1 MTTKEILMSTKG
13 INKSFGATHAVVNLN
28 INIEK
33 GDIMGLVGENGA
45 GKSTLIKILGGEH
58 TVDSGE
64 IIYQNKKISWKNS
77 AEALK
82 KGIAIVHQNPLLV
95 SSLGAAENIFLGK
108 EYVQGF
114 FIDNTMAIEEA
125 KKLVKQYPIYT
136 DLDLE
141 KPVIEMSA
149 GEKEVVEILK
159 ALSYEPE
166 ILILDE
172 PTASLPKDETETLLK
187 LLTELNKTK
196 NITIIYI
203 SHKLEEAFEIC
214 NKITVMRNGKN
225 IGTLTRDNFN
235 KDKLVKMMINQ
246 DISEF
251 YPNKSKNIGNI
262 LLEANNLKS
271 KMLRDISI
279 NVRERE
285 ILGLYGLIGAGMTEL
300 VESIYGLREFEKGE
314 IKIGNKKIQKP
325 HVDEMIRSGVFLIP
339 ADRHQYG
346 LFPSFTVS
354 ENITIAHLFS
364 LFQEFL
370 LKRSKENNAAIEQ
383 AKRINL
389 KYADINQSIMEL
401 SGGNQQKAIV
411 ARWLL
416 QECSV
421 LIVDDPTVGIDIG
434 AKRDIYRILRELT
447 SRDKGII
454 FISSEINEIIGM
466 ADRIYTMRRGKITAE
481 LAKNEINQENVLKN
495 IL

>member
-13 INKSFGATHAVVNLN
+13 LNKSFGATHAVVNLD

-58 TVDSGE
+58 FIDSGQ
-64 IIYQNKKISWKNS
+64 IFYRNKKITWHSS

-82 KGIAIVHQNPLLV
+82 KGIAIVHQHPLLV

-108 EYVQGF
+108 EFSQGF
-114 FIDNTMAIEEA
+114 FVDNTKAIEETR
-125 KKLVKQYPIYT
+125 KLVQQYPIYK
-136 DLDLE
+136 DLDIE
-141 KPVIEMSA
+141 KSVTKMSA

-172 PTASLPKDETETLLK
+172 PTASLPRDETETLLK
-187 LLTELNKTK
+187 LLTELNKTR
-196 NITIIYI
+196 NVTIIYI

-225 IGTLTRDNFN
+225 IGTLIRKDFN

-251 YPNKSKNIGNI
+251 YPDKSMKTGKI
-262 LLEANNLKS
+262 LLEANYLNS
-271 KMLRDISI
+271 KILRDVSI
-279 NVRERE
+279 NVREGE
-285 ILGLYGLIGAGMTEL
+285 ILGLYGLMGAGMTEL
-300 VESIYGLREFEKGE
+300 VESIYGLRNLQKGE
-314 IKIGNKKIQKP
+314 IKLGEKRIEKP
-325 HVDEMIRSGVFLIP
+325 HVDTMIRNGVFLIP

-370 LKRSKENNAAIEQ
+370 LKRSKENQAAIEQ

-389 KYADINQSIMEL
+389 KYANINQSIKEL

-416 QECSV
+416 KECGI

-447 SRDKGII
+447 SRNKGII

-466 ADRIYTMRRGKITAE
+466 SDRIYTMRRGKITAE
-481 LAKNEINQENVLKN
+481 LSKTEINQENILKN

>member
-1 MTTKEILMSTKG
+1 MTTKEIIMSTKG
-13 INKSFGATHAVVNLN
+13 LNKSFGATHAVVNLN

-58 TVDSGE
+58 TVDSGQ
-64 IIYQNKKISWKNS
+64 IIFQNKKNSWHS
-77 AEALK
+77 SSEALK
-82 KGIAIVHQNPLLV
+82 KGIAIVHQHPLLV

-108 EYVQGF
+108 EFSQGF
-114 FIDNTMAIEEA
+114 FVDNTKAFEET
-125 KKLVKQYPIYT
+125 KKLVQQYPIYK
-136 DLDLE
+136 DLDIE
-141 KPVIEMSA
+141 KPVTEMSA

-187 LLTELNKTK
+187 LLTELNKK
-196 NITIIYI
+196 RNITIIYI

-225 IGTLTRDNFN
+225 IGTLTRENFN

-251 YPNKSKNIGNI
+251 YPDKSTKSGKI
-262 LLEANNLKS
+262 LLEANHLNS
-271 KMLRDISI
+271 KILRDVSI
-279 NVRERE
+279 NVHEGE
-285 ILGLYGLIGAGMTEL
+285 ILGLYGLMGAGMTEL
-300 VESIYGLREFEKGE
+300 VESIYGLRHLQKGE
-314 IKIGNKKIQKP
+314 IKMGNKRIDKL
-325 HVDEMIRSGVFLIP
+325 HVDTMIRNGVFLIP

-370 LKRSKENNAAIEQ
+370 LKRSKENKAAIKQ
-383 AKRINL
+383 AKRVNL
-389 KYADINQSIMEL
+389 KYADINQSIKEL

-416 QECSV
+416 KECGI

-447 SRDKGII
+447 SRNKGII

-481 LAKNEINQENVLKN
+481 LSKTEINQENILKN

>member
-1 MTTKEILMSTKG
+1 MTTKEIIMSTKG
-13 INKSFGATHAVVNLN
+13 LNKSFGATHAVVNLN
-28 INIEK
+28 INIQK

-58 TVDSGE
+58 TVDSGQ
-64 IIYQNKKISWKNS
+64 IIFQNNKISWHS
-77 AEALK
+77 SSEALK
-82 KGIAIVHQNPLLV
+82 KGIAIVHQHPLLV

-108 EYVQGF
+108 EFSQGF
-114 FIDNTMAIEEA
+114 FVDNTKAFEET
-125 KKLVKQYPIYT
+125 KKLVQQYPIYK
-136 DLDLE
+136 DLDIE
-141 KPVIEMSA
+141 KPVTEMSA

-172 PTASLPKDETETLLK
+172 PTASLPKDETEVLLK
-187 LLTELNKTK
+187 LLTELNKK
-196 NITIIYI
+196 RNITIIYI

-225 IGTLTRDNFN
+225 IGTLTSENFN

-251 YPNKSKNIGNI
+251 YPDKSTKSGKI
-262 LLEANNLKS
+262 LLEANHLSS
-271 KMLRDISI
+271 KILRDVSI
-279 NVRERE
+279 NVREGE
-285 ILGLYGLIGAGMTEL
+285 ILGLYGLMGAGMTEL
-300 VESIYGLREFEKGE
+300 VESIYGLRHLQKGE
-314 IKIGNKKIQKP
+314 IKIGNKRIEKP
-325 HVDEMIRSGVFLIP
+325 HVDMMIRNGVFLIP

-370 LKRSKENNAAIEQ
+370 LKRSKENQADIKQ
-383 AKRINL
+383 AKRVNL
-389 KYADINQSIMEL
+389 KYADINQSIKEL
-401 SGGNQQKAIV
+401 SGGNQQKSIV

-416 QECSV
+416 KECGI

-434 AKRDIYRILRELT
+434 AKRDIYRILRDLT
-447 SRDKGII
+447 SRNKGII

-481 LAKNEINQENVLKN
+481 LSKTEINQENILKN

>member
-13 INKSFGATHAVVNLN
+13 LNKSFGATHAVVNLD

-58 TVDSGE
+58 FFDSGQIFYRNE
-64 IIYQNKKISWKNS
+64 KIFWRSS

-82 KGIAIVHQNPLLV
+82 KGIAIVHQHPLLV
-95 SSLGAAENIFLGK
+95 TSLGAAENIFLGK
-108 EYVQGF
+108 EFIQGF
-114 FIDNTMAIEEA
+114 FVDNPKGIEEA
-125 KKLVKQYPIYT
+125 KKLIKQYPIYA

-141 KPVIEMSA
+141 KPVREMSA

-159 ALSYEPE
+159 ALSYDPE

-187 LLTELNKTK
+187 LLKELNKTK

-214 NKITVMRNGKN
+214 NKITIMRNGKN
-225 IGTLTRDNFN
+225 IGTLTRENFD

-251 YPNKSKNIGNI
+251 YPEKSAKIGET

-271 KMLRDISI
+271 KILRNVSI
-279 NVRERE
+279 HVRKGE
-285 ILGLYGLIGAGMTEL
+285 ILGLYGLMGAGMTEL
-300 VESIYGLREFEKGE
+300 VESIYGLRYLEKGE
-314 IKIGNKKIQKP
+314 IKVGSKKIEKP
-325 HVDEMIRSGVFLIP
+325 HVDTMVRNGVFLIP

-370 LKRSKENNAAIEQ
+370 LKRSKENQAAIEQ
-383 AKRINL
+383 AKRVNL
-389 KYADINQSIMEL
+389 KYADINQSIKEL

-416 QECSV
+416 QECGI

-447 SRDKGII
+447 SRNKGII

-481 LAKNEINQENVLKN
+481 LEKNKINQENILKN